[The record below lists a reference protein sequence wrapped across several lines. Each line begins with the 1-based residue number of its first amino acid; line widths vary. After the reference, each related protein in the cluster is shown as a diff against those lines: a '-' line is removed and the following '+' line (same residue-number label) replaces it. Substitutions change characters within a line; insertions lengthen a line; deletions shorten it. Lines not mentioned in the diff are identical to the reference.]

1 MLRMLRAALRMPWRC
16 GKRCKASTAGG
27 GANVFLWRKQCRECG
42 AKQPLRNYCWMCL
55 SQIWINLDYHNVR
68 SVWINYDQLNK
79 VWTSQKLYK
88 WNFYVLYQQVCC
100 CFTTLKNVWV
110 SRKNRISSRKTM
122 ICYKRSGVRPGKNG
136 DGNPQPSWLWRDM
149 VMCHGSKPM
158 EFCGEPRNGWDLWMF
173 IPTLWGSPRNRW

>member
-1 MLRMLRAALRMPWRC
+1 MHDMVESPSPSPTVSATPLRSTRSTRSMLRMLRAALRMPWRC

-79 VWTSQKLYK
+79 VWTSQKLSGFSMFYISRSVVVLQLWKTFGFQEKYDFIEKNYDMLQKK
-88 WNFYVLYQQVCC
+88 WC
-100 CFTTLKNVWV
+100 
-110 SRKNRISSRKTM
+110 
-122 ICYKRSGVRPGKNG
+122 
-136 DGNPQPSWLWRDM
+136 
-149 VMCHGSKPM
+149 
-158 EFCGEPRNGWDLWMF
+158 
-173 IPTLWGSPRNRW
+173 